1 MRTRIGL
8 LAQPESMRS
17 IVGATQ
23 SRANHAK
30 SVMQGRSD
38 LDNRVRRQ
46 STPNQRSTIT
56 RIFLDGMY
64 THTGSPFLI

>member
-1 MRTRIGL
+1 MHPRRVDTVTNASHRNWLGL
-8 LAQPESMRS
+8 S
-17 IVGATQ
+17 Q
-23 SRANHAK
+23 SNHAK
-30 SVMQGRSD
+30 ALVGGRSD